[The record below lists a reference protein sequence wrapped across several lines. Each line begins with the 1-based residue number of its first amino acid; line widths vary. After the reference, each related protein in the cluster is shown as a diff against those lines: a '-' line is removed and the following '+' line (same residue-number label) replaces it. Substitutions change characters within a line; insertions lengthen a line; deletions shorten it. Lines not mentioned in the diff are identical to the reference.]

1 MKKSIFLLSCI
12 LMMSSTLRAQSALR
26 FELKDLKNNTR
37 SFNELKGEKIT
48 LLDFWASWCKP
59 CLKAIPELNT
69 IYSAYKD
76 KGVEIIGIN
85 TDGPRSISKVVP
97 LSKSL
102 QIKYPVLIDIDAA
115 LRNELN
121 VTLFPTLIMVN
132 EKGEVLWTHE
142 GFVAGDAEVIKSE
155 LDSQLKAL

>member
-26 FELKDLKNNTR
+26 FELKDLENNTR

-59 CLKAIPELNT
+59 CLKAIPELNV

-76 KGVEIIGIN
+76 TGVEIIGIN
-85 TDGPRSISKVVP
+85 TDGPRSISKVAP

-102 QIKYPVLIDIDAA
+102 QIKYPVLIDIDAE